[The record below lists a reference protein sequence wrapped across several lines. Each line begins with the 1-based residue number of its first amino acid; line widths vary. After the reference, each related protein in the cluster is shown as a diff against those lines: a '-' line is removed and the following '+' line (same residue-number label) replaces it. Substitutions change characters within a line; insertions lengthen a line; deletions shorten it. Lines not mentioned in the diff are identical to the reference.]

1 MALLIKKLLLYTAW
15 LLIIVVSGALSLGY
29 YYQDQIL
36 QRFVQEANRY
46 LTVPVSA
53 QQVSLAFL
61 SSFPRV
67 SVALDDVKIA
77 GHTDAPELIEV
88 AHVNFSFN
96 VWALLQGKYLI
107 DRVVLRQ
114 GRLYLHVDAEG
125 HRNFTIFR
133 SATPSPDA
141 DAPRSPLAF
150 RLETIVLDQIAVD
163 YVDEPLQ
170 HHTEMVAQRM
180 EAALEVHGAEY
191 GIRLQG
197 NLFSQGIRVEDATYF
212 ALKNLL
218 VDARLSYNHQQ
229 QHWQIMPSAL
239 QLEKGGLT
247 VSGHLDHAD
256 GTNLNLAVGGDNTDI
271 QTLLSLL
278 PTSVVEPLLAYRSE
292 GEVYFEGTV
301 NGYLPRPHVNVRFGC
316 KDASLY
322 HPDYQKQLQ
331 HLHLTGHFTNGAQ
344 QTLTTSE
351 LSLQDV
357 EGTLNGRRVR
367 GNLLVRDFRD
377 QYLEAQVQT
386 DINVQSLLS
395 FYPMAELRAASG
407 HITADITLAGRLR
420 DMRSTR
426 LAQRQR
432 TRSSG
437 SLTLRDFHVQLA
449 KYPLPFRRLNGNFT
463 FQNNDVG
470 ISDFSGY
477 VGHSHFQLNGFFRN
491 AIAYVLS
498 PTQPLSVEADLRS
511 SLVDLDELLS
521 GTMNEPESRESS
533 ELTNQSEWQA
543 TTAKQPYRFHLN
555 PRFSVNF
562 NCRVDRVKFRRF
574 KGTNLR
580 SRLEVERQ
588 VARVRSLSVNAAG
601 GSASASGT
609 VNAQRAQSVQVRATS
624 DFKGI
629 HADSLFYIFENFQQN
644 FLTARH
650 LKGNLFAKVDWVMNF
665 DRTLR
670 LDYPSLLVTADTR
683 IADGELNDF
692 APIQEMARFVDEEHL
707 SRLRFGNLSN
717 RIRIANE
724 KVYIPAMEV
733 HNNVSSITVE
743 GVHTF
748 SNVLDYRFE
757 MPLRDVHLRSRRA
770 RERAQQRKKS
780 FGEIAPDD
788 AKPMKLFLTA
798 RGPVDDYKIA
808 YDFEKAKIALK
819 KNLKEDKQERKAIF
833 ENKGRKATYQVE
845 LEEEYFDFDQ

>member
-1 MALLIKKLLLYTAW
+1 MIKKLLTYTAW
-15 LLIIVVSGALSLGY
+15 LLIIAMGGALSLGY

-46 LTVPVSA
+46 LTVPVETR
-53 QQVSLAFL
+53 QISLTFL
-61 SSFPRV
+61 STFPRV
-67 SVALDDVKIA
+67 SVALDDVRIA
-77 GHTDAPELIEV
+77 GHADAPPLAEV
-88 AHVNFSFN
+88 THVNFSFN
-96 VWALLQGKYLI
+96 AWALLRGEYLI
-107 DRVVLRQ
+107 DRVELQQ
-114 GRLYLHVDAEG
+114 GRLYLHVDSEG

-133 SATPSPDA
+133 STAPASDA

-150 RLETIVLDQIAVD
+150 QLETIILDQVAVD
-163 YVDEPLQ
+163 YVDDPLQ

-180 EAALEVHGAEY
+180 EAALDVHGQQY
-191 GIRLQG
+191 GIRLKG
-197 NLFSQGIRVEDATYF
+197 DLFSQGIRVETSTYF
-212 ALKNLL
+212 AQKELL
-218 VDARLSYNHQQ
+218 VDARLTYDHQR

-239 QLEKGGLT
+239 QLEKGSFT

-256 GTNLNLAVGGDNTDI
+256 GTSLNLAVGGDETDM

-278 PTSVVEPLLAYRSE
+278 PAAMAKPLLAYRSA

-301 NGYLPRPHVNVRFGC
+301 NGRLPRPRVDVRFGC
-316 KDASLY
+316 KGASLF
-322 HPDYQKQLQ
+322 HPDYQKQLKN
-331 HLHLTGHFTNGAQ
+331 LRLTGHFTNGAQ
-344 QTLTTSE
+344 QNLTTSE

-357 EGTLNGRRVR
+357 EGTLNGKRVR
-367 GNLLVRDFRD
+367 GSLLVRNFQDH
-377 QYLEAQVQT
+377 YLEAQVQT
-386 DINVQSLLS
+386 DINVQSVLG
-395 FYPMAELRAASG
+395 FYPLAEVRSASG
-407 HITADITLAGRLR
+407 HIMADISLAGNLR

-449 KYPLPFRRLNGNFT
+449 KYPLPFRRLNGRFN
-463 FQNNDVG
+463 FQNNDVA

-491 AIAYVLS
+491 AIAYALS
-498 PTQPLSVEADLRS
+498 PTQPIAVEADLRS
-511 SLVDLDELLS
+511 SLIDLDELLS
-521 GTMNEPESRESS
+521 GTMNEAAGKG
-533 ELTNQSEWQA
+533 TNDLVDQSDWQA
-543 TTAKQPYRFHLN
+543 TTAKQPYRFYLE
-555 PRFSVNF
+555 PRWSVNF

-580 SRLEVERQ
+580 SRLEVKQQ
-588 VARVRSLSVNAAG
+588 VAQVRSLSVDAAG

-609 VNAQRAQSVQVRATS
+609 VDARRPQSVQLRATS
-624 DFKGI
+624 DFEGI
-629 HADSLFYIFENFQQN
+629 QADSLFYIFEDFQQD

-650 LKGNLFAKVDWVMNF
+650 LKGSLFAKVDWRMNF
-665 DRTLR
+665 DRALR
-670 LDYPSLLVTADTR
+670 LDYPSLLITADTR
-683 IADGELNDF
+683 IVDGELNDF
-692 APIQEMARFVDEEHL
+692 APIQEIARFVDDEHL
-707 SRLRFGNLSN
+707 ARLRFGALSN

-798 RGPVDDYKIA
+798 QGPVDDYKVA
-808 YDFEKAKIALK
+808 YDFEKARLALK
-819 KNLKEDKQERKAIF
+819 QNLKEEKQERQAIF
-833 ENKGRKATYQVE
+833 KNKGRKAAYQVE
-845 LEEEYFDFDQ
+845 LEDEYFEFDQ